1 MRFAVLDGRAVV
13 IDADG
18 AVDVNEASHGRFGPD
33 PMACYDQWS
42 SLLTWATDNTSSAI
56 HRVLPE
62 CPAYE
67 APSPRPRQAFGVGVN
82 YADHAAE
89 AGMAVPGDPLI
100 FAKFTSSLAGQASPL
115 LITVPTVDWEVEL
128 VVVIGASARDLPRA
142 DAWSAIA
149 GLTIGQDI
157 SDRQLQLA
165 GATPQFSLGKSRPGY
180 GPIGPWLVTPDE
192 FDDPNDLAISCTLN
206 GETVQEAR
214 TSGLIHDVPSI
225 VSYLSSVVTLLPGD
239 VIFTGTPAG
248 VGFARTPPRF
258 LTGGDVLVSS
268 IQGIGELR
276 TEVVEFGG
284 VLS

>member
-1 MRFAVLDGRAVV
+1 MRFAVLNDRAVV
-13 IDADG
+13 LDAG
-18 AVDVNEASHGRFGPD
+18 GVVDVDEASHGRFGPD
-33 PMACYDQWS
+33 PMTCYDQWS
-42 SLLTWATDNTSSAI
+42 SFLAWAAGTSSAI
-56 HRVLPE
+56 HRPLPE
-62 CPAYE
+62 HPAYGP
-67 APSPRPRQAFGVGVN
+67 PSPRPRQAFGVGVN

-100 FAKFTSSLAGQASPL
+100 FAKFASSVAGQASPL

-128 VVVIGASARDLPRA
+128 VAVIGSRA
-142 DAWSAIA
+142 QDVTGQDAWSVVA

-192 FDDPNDLAISCTLN
+192 FGDPDDLEISCSLN
-206 GETVQEAR
+206 GEIVQAAR
-214 TSGLIHDVPSI
+214 TSSLIHNVPSI
-225 VSYLSSVVTLLPGD
+225 VSYLSSVVVLLPGD

-248 VGFARTPPRF
+248 VGFTRTPPRF

-276 TEVVEFGG
+276 TEAAEPGG
-284 VLS
+284 ATS

>member
-1 MRFAVLDGRAVV
+1 VRFAVLDGRAVV

-33 PMACYDQWS
+33 PMACYDRWS
-42 SLLTWATDNTSSAI
+42 GLLTWATDNTSSAT

-62 CPAYE
+62 YPAYH

-115 LITVPTVDWEVEL
+115 LLTVPTVDWEVEL
-128 VVVIGASARDLPRA
+128 VVVISASARNLSEEDV
-142 DAWSAIA
+142 WSVVA

-165 GATPQFSLGKSRPGY
+165 GTTPQFSLGKSRPGY

-206 GETVQEAR
+206 GEIVQAAR
-214 TSGLIHDVPSI
+214 TSSLIHDIPSI

-248 VGFARTPPRF
+248 VGFTRTPPRF

-268 IQGIGELR
+268 IQGIGDLR
-276 TEVVEFGG
+276 TEAVESGG
-284 VLS
+284 VPS

>member
-1 MRFAVLDGRAVV
+1 VRFAVLNDRAVV
-13 IDADG
+13 LDADG
-18 AVDVNEASHGRFGPD
+18 LVDVNEASQGRFGPD
-33 PMACYDQWS
+33 PMTCYDQWS
-42 SLLTWATDNTSSAI
+42 SFLAWAADTSSAI
-56 HRVLPE
+56 HRAPPE
-62 CPAYE
+62 GPAYGP
-67 APSPRPRQAFGVGVN
+67 PSPCPRQVFGVGVN

-100 FAKFTSSLAGQASPL
+100 FAKFASSVAGQASPL

-128 VVVIGASARDLPRA
+128 VAVIGSRA
-142 DAWSAIA
+142 QDVTGQDAWSVVA

-192 FDDPNDLAISCTLN
+192 FEDPDDLGISCTLN
-206 GETVQEAR
+206 GEIVQAAR
-214 TSGLIHDVPSI
+214 TSSLIHNVPSI
-225 VSYLSSVVTLLPGD
+225 VSYLSSVVVLLPGD

-248 VGFARTPPRF
+248 VGFTRTPPRF
-258 LTGGDVLVSS
+258 LAGGDVLVSS

-276 TEVVEFGG
+276 TEAAEPGG
-284 VLS
+284 ATS

>member
-1 MRFAVLDGRAVV
+1 MRLAVLDGRAVV

-42 SLLTWATDNTSSAI
+42 SLLTWAADNTSSAI
-56 HRVLPE
+56 HQVLPE

-115 LITVPTVDWEVEL
+115 SITVPTVDWEVEL
-128 VVVIGASARDLPRA
+128 VVVIGASARDLA
-142 DAWSAIA
+142 KGDAWSAVA

-157 SDRQLQLA
+157 SDRQLQFA

-180 GPIGPWLVTPDE
+180 GPRLVTPDE

-276 TEVVEFGG
+276 TEVAELGG

>member
-1 MRFAVLDGRAVV
+1 
-13 IDADG
+13 
-18 AVDVNEASHGRFGPD
+18 
-33 PMACYDQWS
+33 
-42 SLLTWATDNTSSAI
+42 
-56 HRVLPE
+56 
-62 CPAYE
+62 
-67 APSPRPRQAFGVGVN
+67 
-82 YADHAAE
+82 
-89 AGMAVPGDPLI
+89 
-100 FAKFTSSLAGQASPL
+100 

-128 VVVIGASARDLPRA
+128 VVVIGASARDLA
-142 DAWSAIA
+142 QGDAWSAVA

-157 SDRQLQLA
+157 SDRQLQFA

-192 FDDPNDLAISCTLN
+192 FDDPNDLAISCSLN
-206 GETVQEAR
+206 GEIVQEAR

-258 LTGGDVLVSS
+258 LAGGDVLVSS

-276 TEVVEFGG
+276 TETVELGG